1 MPVVQLVQEE
11 GWRTRC
17 CGYYLGLGVNR
28 PQERGKNSANR
39 GSGKA
44 LCQGRMKDRA
54 LEVSGGKEKER
65 SSMGL
70 LVRLCCAWPG
80 VGEQEEELEAKRSA
94 ARATVGVWK
103 CPWLGIQTQ
112 LNWAICWDI
121 RLCGCW
127 SWLSMQ
133 RLGGTGYAFLT
144 GRVICLGG
152 IPDAP
157 AHVVVYFS
165 GPAGTA
171 MKDMLGFT
179 TQSVV
184 GV

>member
-17 CGYYLGLGVNR
+17 CSYYLGLGVNR

-39 GSGKA
+39 GTGKA

-80 VGEQEEELEAKRSA
+80 VGEQEEELRE
-94 ARATVGVWK
+94 GQEK
-103 CPWLGIQTQ
+103 CSQSH
-112 LNWAICWDI
+112 
-121 RLCGCW
+121 CGC
-127 SWLSMQ
+127 LEVSMV
-133 RLGGTGYAFLT
+133 RN
-144 GRVICLGG
+144 
-152 IPDAP
+152 PD
-157 AHVVVYFS
+157 
-165 GPAGTA
+165 TA
-171 MKDMLGFT
+171 
-179 TQSVV
+179 
-184 GV
+184 